1 MNIEIQNNVLN
12 SNVIKLWG
20 APPLPEGH
28 HWSSGVGA
36 QVDCMKD
43 TFILNGIW
51 MQDKIYIIWYA
62 FCRDEMFYLSLST
75 GTGSEL

>member
-12 SNVIKLWG
+12 SKVIKLWG
-20 APPLPEGH
+20 APPPRKGTIGPLG
-28 HWSSGVGA
+28 WGA

-51 MQDKIYIIWYA
+51 MQDKIYNLVGT
-62 FCRDEMFYLSLST
+62 LS
-75 GTGSEL
+75 G